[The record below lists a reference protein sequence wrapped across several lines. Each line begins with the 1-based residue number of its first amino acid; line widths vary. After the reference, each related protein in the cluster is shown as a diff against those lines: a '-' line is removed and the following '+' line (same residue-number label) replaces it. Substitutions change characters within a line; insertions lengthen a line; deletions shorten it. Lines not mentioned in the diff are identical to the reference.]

1 MLTLTE
7 AWVAMDTEAQKKKK
21 ERKVSESVTGVQ
33 KHPTLGL
40 LQRS

>member
-21 ERKVSESVTGVQ
+21 KKERFLRV
-33 KHPTLGL
+33 L
-40 LQRS
+40 LVYKSTQH

>member
-7 AWVAMDTEAQKKKK
+7 VWVAMDTEAQKKKK
-21 ERKVSESVTGVQ
+21 RKVFVSVTGVQ

-40 LQRS
+40 LQRN

>member
-21 ERKVSESVTGVQ
+21 KERFLRV
-33 KHPTLGL
+33 L
-40 LQRS
+40 LVYKSTQH